1 MIKRIFNSAATI
13 PLASILILIG
23 LASALAASTT
33 SVVQYYHFINSG
45 HHLTVPTEPITL
57 EVQPNTEYI
66 IQHRVT
72 GTHITANRPL
82 QQLPK
87 DLRVEVIDTAT
98 EEPLT
103 ITSRDGYMR
112 SSFFGLAQRRDAIA
126 DFMTSD
132 TTSITV
138 SVPALDSETVLYIG
152 PHYENYVEGIFP
164 LYLTCII
171 VSLLL
176 VLAAVAAII
185 NRIMKTT
192 PDLQII
198 HEQI

>member
-1 MIKRIFNSAATI
+1 MIKRISNSAATI

-23 LASALAASTT
+23 LASTLAASTT

-87 DLRVEVIDTAT
+87 DMRVEVIDTAT

-164 LYLTCII
+164 LYLTWII

>member
-13 PLASILILIG
+13 PLACTLILIG

-57 EVQPNTEYI
+57 EVEPNTEYI

-82 QQLPK
+82 QDLPETM
-87 DLRVEVIDTAT
+87 LVEITDAT
-98 EEPLT
+98 TNQPIEL
-103 ITSRDGYMR
+103 ISRNGYMR
-112 SSFFGLAQRRDAIA
+112 SSFFGLAQRRNAIA
-126 DFMTSD
+126 DFMLTD
-132 TTSITV
+132 TQSITV
-138 SVPALDSETVLYIG
+138 QVTGLDAETVFYIG
-152 PHYENYVEGIFP
+152 PHYENYVEDIFP
-164 LYLTCII
+164 LYLTWII

-198 HEQI
+198 HEQM